1 MAEVDMGA
9 TGGTI
14 SGQCLC
20 GAVTFRADVAKR
32 EVDTC
37 HCSMCRR
44 WSAGPYI
51 GLVHDGA
58 VAFEGADNIGVYKS
72 SMWEERAFCKVCG
85 SSLYY
90 RLLGTAHYSFS
101 ANALDDQSGL
111 VLTSQI
117 FIDEKP
123 AYYDFA
129 NDTPKLTGAQV
140 FAAFASSEKAERTHG

>member
-1 MAEVDMGA
+1 MAGSTV
-9 TGGTI
+9 

-20 GAVTFRADVAKR
+20 GAVKFTVDVPKR
-32 EVDTC
+32 DVDVC

-51 GLVHDGA
+51 GLPYDGVLA
-58 VAFEGADNIGVYKS
+58 LEGADNVGVYNS
-72 SMWEERAFCKVCG
+72 SEWAERGFCKVCG

-90 RLLGTAHYSFS
+90 HLLGSDHYSLS
-101 ANALDDQSGL
+101 AGALDDQSGL
-111 VLTSQI
+111 QLTAQI

-129 NDTPKLTGAQV
+129 NDTPKLTGEEV
-140 FAAFASSEKAERTHG
+140 FAAHASSPETE